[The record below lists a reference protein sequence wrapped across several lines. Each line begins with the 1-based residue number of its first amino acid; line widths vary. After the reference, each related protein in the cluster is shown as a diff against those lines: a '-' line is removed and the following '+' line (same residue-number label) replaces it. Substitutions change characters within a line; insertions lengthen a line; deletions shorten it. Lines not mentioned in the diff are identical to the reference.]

1 MAATSVVHACRLCRA
16 KVAATNSTAL
26 FTPFAT
32 SKKLPTRISDLLEVT
47 IACSDGLPTHICRQ
61 CRRRFDSLE
70 RAAADLKSFRI
81 LAKES
86 RSSLL
91 ARNGE
96 VAVCAAVKRTKECSG
111 LTGVSPPSKRQ
122 PLSRRQL
129 NFEGILPN
137 ISTCVGDVF

>member
-47 IACSDGLPTHICRQ
+47 IACSDGLVQTHICRQ

-70 RAAADLKSFRI
+70 RAAADLKSFKI

-86 RSSLL
+86 RSSFL
-91 ARNGE
+91 ARSGE
-96 VAVCAAVKRTKECSG
+96 VAVCAAVKQTKECSG
-111 LTGVSPPSKRQ
+111 LTGISPPSKRQ
-122 PLSRRQL
+122 PLSRSLRQL
-129 NFEGILPN
+129 NFEGILA
-137 ISTCVGDVF
+137 TQY